1 MVYMGIRQYHPCIG
15 QMYLWCIALCLFS
28 SSPSNSDEDSPSDE
42 AKALLA
48 DVRDQ
53 LLQGLADDAE
63 NIRYI
68 CMPAA
73 LMRYYPDQSIHYRL
87 KMYAFWNE
95 ESRLASDTLGRL
107 TQLLAVL
114 YSTNTERQFLYHS
127 TNLLLELTSRS
138 PDFTR
143 SMFDSPLSECKFEV
157 SKAKYCCKNMY
168 NSM

>member
-1 MVYMGIRQYHPCIG
+1 MHY
-15 QMYLWCIALCLFS
+15 
-28 SSPSNSDEDSPSDE
+28 
-42 AKALLA
+42 
-48 DVRDQ
+48 
-53 LLQGLADDAE
+53 
-63 NIRYI
+63 
-68 CMPAA
+68 
-73 LMRYYPDQSIHYRL
+73 YRL
-87 KMYAFWNE
+87 KMYGFWNE

-157 SKAKYCCKNMY
+157 SRKKLLQ
-168 NSM
+168 

>member
-1 MVYMGIRQYHPCIG
+1 MHEHVHLVHM
-15 QMYLWCIALCLFS
+15 
-28 SSPSNSDEDSPSDE
+28 
-42 AKALLA
+42 
-48 DVRDQ
+48 
-53 LLQGLADDAE
+53 
-63 NIRYI
+63 
-68 CMPAA
+68 
-73 LMRYYPDQSIHYRL
+73 YRL

-157 SKAKYCCKNMY
+157 SK
-168 NSM
+168 

>member
-1 MVYMGIRQYHPCIG
+1 
-15 QMYLWCIALCLFS
+15 MY
-28 SSPSNSDEDSPSDE
+28 
-42 AKALLA
+42 
-48 DVRDQ
+48 
-53 LLQGLADDAE
+53 G
-63 NIRYI
+63 
-68 CMPAA
+68 
-73 LMRYYPDQSIHYRL
+73 
-87 KMYAFWNE
+87 FWNE

-157 SKAKYCCKNMY
+157 RIAIRVQHCRNACVNGRGAKRNDII
-168 NSM
+168 

>member
-1 MVYMGIRQYHPCIG
+1 MMSVAIT
-15 QMYLWCIALCLFS
+15 S
-28 SSPSNSDEDSPSDE
+28 SCTLIS
-42 AKALLA
+42 
-48 DVRDQ
+48 
-53 LLQGLADDAE
+53 
-63 NIRYI
+63 
-68 CMPAA
+68 
-73 LMRYYPDQSIHYRL
+73 RL

-143 SMFDSPLSECKFEV
+143 SVFDSPLSECKFEV
-157 SKAKYCCKNMY
+157 GKEISLHLACI
-168 NSM
+168 SV